1 MFFQFVKKVEEEKNT
16 KDGNDAKRAQ
26 VTSLKYIS
34 YHIFIYTTDILT
46 PLNNIYTTAPLR
58 VLR

>member
-26 VTSLKYIS
+26 VTSLNYI
-34 YHIFIYTTDILT
+34 YDTIYLYIPLISLNFYLT
-46 PLNNIYTTAPLR
+46 RGRNEINTVR
-58 VLR
+58 